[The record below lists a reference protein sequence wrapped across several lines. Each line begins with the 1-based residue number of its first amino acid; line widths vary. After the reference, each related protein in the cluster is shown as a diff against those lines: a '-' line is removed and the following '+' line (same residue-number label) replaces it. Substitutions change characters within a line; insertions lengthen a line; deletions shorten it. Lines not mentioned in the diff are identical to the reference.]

1 MVLYPRKYPDET
13 GRSKDM
19 AVKFMQSLDPQVY
32 AELTKVAK
40 ERGITMQELIRAV
53 IVPDWMRKLE
63 DGSQTIGSSKRSSRH
78 LRQSR
83 RLKTTAHA

>member
-1 MVLYPRKYPDET
+1 
-13 GRSKDM
+13 M

-63 DGSQTIGSSKRSSRH
+63 DGSQEAGSSKRPGRH
-78 LRQSR
+78 LRQTR
-83 RLKTTAHA
+83 RLKTSAHA